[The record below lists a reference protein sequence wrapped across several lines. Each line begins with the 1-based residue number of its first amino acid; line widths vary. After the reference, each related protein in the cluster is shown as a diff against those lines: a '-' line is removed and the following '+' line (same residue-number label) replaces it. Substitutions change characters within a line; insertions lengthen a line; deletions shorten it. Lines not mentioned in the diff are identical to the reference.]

1 MINRLLKWFGFSVG
15 FMILPVIISV
25 ITHNILQVPVS
36 FEEYLSEILF
46 MSVTLT
52 ATSIGD
58 IVSLVNK
65 RVNGTQI
72 TIFLIL
78 LIMIALICISA
89 YVIISV
95 GQIKEL
101 TIDYKFVKVLTIC
114 SGIAS
119 LLISGSCQAFLSK
132 VVRE

>member
-1 MINRLLKWFGFSVG
+1 MVNRLLKWFGFSIG
-15 FMILPVIISV
+15 FMILPVIISI

-36 FEEYLSEILF
+36 FEDYLSEILF

-65 RVNGTQI
+65 KVNGTHI

-95 GQIKEL
+95 GQMKEL
-101 TIDYKFVKVLTIC
+101 NIDYQFVKTLTIC
-114 SGIAS
+114 CGIAS
-119 LLISGSCQAFLSK
+119 LLTSGSCQVFLSK
-132 VVRE
+132 VVSE